1 MLGALL
7 AVPYTPPPC
16 RVDCKPSPDSSPAP
30 GWALVVC
37 GALAFVGAIVL
48 LLTASRPDPDPE
60 PDPDAVPDL
69 EPTPEMDA
77 AQRQDLEQ
85 RAERNRAAEQ
95 KRRDNQTQ
103 VTLGGGLAIAGIAAV
118 VLGVVLINWARADI
132 DSSKKDLRQD
142 ASLIAS
148 LAVDGPSGCRMADDS
163 SQGGDRAAAAR
174 CDASPRTYAR
184 TAFFEGIGLV
194 PVKLV
199 FSPRFAADG
208 EVTVHDTLNDRS
220 LCVRIPDADVVAAA
234 HPETLQAPYVVH
246 GTDFD
251 VEPYISSG
259 ACPGAPV
266 TAGTR

>member
-16 RVDCKPSPDSSPAP
+16 RIDCKPSPDSSPAP

-48 LLTASRPDPDPE
+48 LLLTSSRPDPE
-60 PDPDAVPDL
+60 PDPDAVPDP

-77 AQRQDLEQ
+77 AQREDLEQ
-85 RAERNRAAEQ
+85 RAQRNQAAEQ
-95 KRRDNQTQ
+95 KRRDDQTQ
-103 VTLGGGLAIAGIAAV
+103 VALGGGLAIAGIAAV
-118 VLGVVLINWARADI
+118 VLGVVLIKGATADI
-132 DSSKKDLRQD
+132 DSSMKDLRQD
-142 ASLIAS
+142 ASLVAS

-163 SQGGDRAAAAR
+163 SPGGDRAAAAR
-174 CDASPRTYAR
+174 CGTSPRTYAR
-184 TAFFEGIGLV
+184 TGFFEGVGLV

-199 FSPRFAADG
+199 FSPGFAADG

-220 LCVRIPDADVVAAA
+220 LCVRIPDTDVVAAA
-234 HPETLQAPYVVH
+234 HPETLRAPYVVY

-251 VEPYISSG
+251 VDPYISSG
-259 ACPGAPV
+259 ACPDAPV
-266 TAGTR
+266 TADAR